1 LYIIVVHITKK
12 GIWRFY
18 KKGNMSFDYSV
29 HKLTGSVQHYSWGGT
44 TFLPRLLNIENPN
57 HAPFAEYWLG
67 VHSGGPSSIEVNKQ
81 PVLLSEVIA
90 LDPKA
95 ALSAPIFNHFGGL
108 PYLFKVLDVKD
119 MLSIQVHPTKEYA
132 KVAFEKEEAAGIPL
146 NAANRNY
153 KDRNHKPEIML
164 AMSEFW
170 LLHGFKS
177 EAKIIETLENT
188 AEFQVLA
195 PLFRAEGL
203 QGLYQFLMEMDQAQ
217 VDSLLTPVVKRAL
230 RYKQDG
236 KIDKTCPEW
245 WVAKLYDNGAGM
257 LPIDRGVFSIYLFN
271 IVCIMP
277 GQGIFQGAG
286 VPHAYLEGQNVEL
299 MANSDNVL
307 RGGLTPKHID
317 VPELIK
323 NIQFEHIEP
332 VIIEGTKPCM
342 GESVY
347 PAPVQDF
354 GIASITLDGSNG
366 YSHEANSLEMF
377 LVVEGGCVVNNQ
389 MSIKTGEAFVVFPG
403 NKLNIHASGKTL
415 IYRAFVPSLVAYS
428 QHEEN

>member
-1 LYIIVVHITKK
+1 
-12 GIWRFY
+12 
-18 KKGNMSFDYSV
+18 MSFNYSV
-29 HKLTGSVQHYSWGGT
+29 HKLQGTVQHYSWGGT
-44 TFLPRLLNIENPN
+44 TFLPKLLSIENPN
-57 HAPFAEYWLG
+57 HKPFAEYWLG
-67 VHSGGPSSIEVNKQ
+67 IHAGGPASIEVNQ
-81 PVLLSEVIA
+81 QSVLLSDAIA
-90 LDPKA
+90 TDPKA
-95 ALSAPIFNHFGGL
+95 ALSDPVFNHFGAL

-132 KVAFEKEEAAGIPL
+132 KVAFEKEEAAGTAL
-146 NAANRNY
+146 NAPNRNY
-153 KDRNHKPEIML
+153 KDTNHKPEIML

-177 EAKIIETLENT
+177 EAKILETLENI
-188 AEFQVLA
+188 AEFQVLV
-195 PLFRAEGL
+195 PLYKTEGL
-203 QGLYQFLMEMDQAQ
+203 KGLYQFLMEMEQAQ
-217 VDSLLTPVVKRAL
+217 VDSLLSTVVKRAL
-230 RYKQDG
+230 RNKQDG
-236 KIDKTCPEW
+236 KVNRTAPDW
-245 WVAKLYDNGAGM
+245 WVAKLYENAAGI
-257 LPIDRGVFSIYLFN
+257 LPIDKGVFSIYLFN
-271 IVCIMP
+271 IVCVMP
-277 GQGIFQGAG
+277 GQGIFQDAG

-317 VPELIK
+317 VEELIY
-323 NIQFEHIEP
+323 NIKFESIVP
-332 VIIEGTKPCM
+332 AIIEGTKPCM

-366 YSHEANSLEMF
+366 YTHEAESLDMF

-389 MSIKTGEAFVVFPG
+389 MTIKTGEAFVVFPG

-415 IYRAFVPSLVAYS
+415 IYRAFVPSLAAYS

>member
-1 LYIIVVHITKK
+1 
-12 GIWRFY
+12 
-18 KKGNMSFDYSV
+18 MSFNYSV
-29 HKLTGSVQHYSWGGT
+29 HKLQGTVQHYSWGGT
-44 TFLPRLLNIENPN
+44 TFLPKLLSIENPN
-57 HAPFAEYWLG
+57 HKPFAEYWLG
-67 VHSGGPSSIEVNKQ
+67 IHAGGPASIEVNQ
-81 PVLLSEVIA
+81 QAVLLSDAIA
-90 LDPKA
+90 TDPKA
-95 ALSAPIFNHFGGL
+95 ALSEPVFNHFGGL

-132 KVAFEKEEAAGIPL
+132 KVAFEKEEAAGISL
-146 NAANRNY
+146 NAPNRNY
-153 KDRNHKPEIML
+153 KDTNHKPEIML

-177 EAKIIETLENT
+177 EAKILETLESI
-188 AEFQVLA
+188 AEFQVLV
-195 PLFRAEGL
+195 PLYKTEGL
-203 QGLYQFLMEMDQAQ
+203 KGLYQFLMEMEQAQ
-217 VDSLLTPVVKRAL
+217 VDSLLSPVVKRAL
-230 RYKQDG
+230 RNKQE
-236 KIDKTCPEW
+236 DKVDRNAPDW
-245 WVAKLYDNGAGM
+245 WVAKLYENAAGI
-257 LPIDRGVFSIYLFN
+257 LPIDKGVFSIYLFN
-271 IVCIMP
+271 IVCVMP
-277 GQGIFQGAG
+277 GQGIFQDAG

-317 VPELIK
+317 VEELIH
-323 NIQFEHIEP
+323 NIKFESIEP

-354 GIASITLDGSNG
+354 GIASITLDGSNS
-366 YSHEANSLEMF
+366 YSYEAESLDMF

-389 MSIKTGEAFVVFPG
+389 LSVKTGEAFVVFPG

-415 IYRAFVPSLVAYS
+415 IYRAFVPSLAAYS

>member
-1 LYIIVVHITKK
+1 
-12 GIWRFY
+12 
-18 KKGNMSFDYSV
+18 MSFNYSI
-29 HKLTGSVQHYSWGGT
+29 HKLQGTVQHYSWGGT
-44 TFLPRLLNIENPN
+44 TFLPKLLSIENPN
-57 HAPFAEYWLG
+57 HKPFAEYWLG
-67 VHSGGPSSIEVNKQ
+67 IHAGGPSSIEVNQ
-81 PVLLSEVIA
+81 QSVLLSDAIET
-90 LDPKA
+90 DPKA
-95 ALSAPIFNHFGGL
+95 ALSEPVLNHFGGL

-132 KVAFEKEEAAGIPL
+132 KVAFEKEEAAGISL
-146 NAANRNY
+146 NAPNRNY
-153 KDRNHKPEIML
+153 KDTNHKPEIML

-177 EAKIIETLENT
+177 EAKILETLENI
-188 AEFQVLA
+188 AEFQVLV
-195 PLFRAEGL
+195 PLYKSEGL
-203 QGLYQFLMEMDQAQ
+203 KGLYQFLMEMEQAQ
-217 VDSLLTPVVKRAL
+217 VDSLLSPVVKRAL
-230 RYKQDG
+230 RNKQEG
-236 KIDKTCPEW
+236 KVDRNAPDW
-245 WVAKLYDNGAGM
+245 WVAKLYENATGI
-257 LPIDRGVFSIYLFN
+257 LPIDKGVFSIYLFN
-271 IVCIMP
+271 IVCVMP
-277 GQGIFQGAG
+277 GQGIFQDAG

-317 VPELIK
+317 VEELIL
-323 NIQFEHIEP
+323 NIKFESIEP

-354 GIASITLDGSNG
+354 GIASITLDGSNS
-366 YSHEANSLEMF
+366 YSYEAESMDMF

-389 MSIKTGEAFVVFPG
+389 MTIKTGEAFVVFPG

-415 IYRAFVPSLVAYS
+415 IYRAFVPSLTAYS

>member
-1 LYIIVVHITKK
+1 
-12 GIWRFY
+12 
-18 KKGNMSFDYSV
+18 MSFNYSV
-29 HKLTGSVQHYSWGGT
+29 HKLQGAVQHYSWGGAS
-44 TFLPRLLNIENPN
+44 FLPKLLSIENPN
-57 HAPFAEYWLG
+57 HKPFAEYWLG
-67 VHSGGPSSIEVNKQ
+67 IHAGGPASIEVNQ
-81 PVLLSEVIA
+81 QAVLLSDAIA
-90 LDPKA
+90 TDPKA
-95 ALSAPIFNHFGGL
+95 ALSEPVFNHFGGL

-132 KVAFEKEEAAGIPL
+132 KVAFEKEEAAGIAL
-146 NAANRNY
+146 NAPNRNY
-153 KDRNHKPEIML
+153 KDTNHKPEIML

-177 EAKIIETLENT
+177 EAKILETLENI
-188 AEFQVLA
+188 AEFQVLV
-195 PLFRAEGL
+195 PLYKSEGL
-203 QGLYQFLMEMDQAQ
+203 KGLYQFLMEMEQAQ
-217 VDSLLTPVVKRAL
+217 VDSLLSPVVKRAL
-230 RYKQDG
+230 RNKQEG
-236 KIDKTCPEW
+236 KVDRNAPDW
-245 WVAKLYDNGAGM
+245 WVAKLYENAAGI
-257 LPIDRGVFSIYLFN
+257 LPIDKGVFSIYLFN
-271 IVCIMP
+271 IVCVMP
-277 GQGIFQGAG
+277 GQGIFQDAG

-317 VPELIK
+317 VEELIH
-323 NIQFEHIEP
+323 NIKFESIEP

-354 GIASITLDGSNG
+354 GIASITLDGSNS
-366 YSHEANSLEMF
+366 YSYEAESLDMF

-389 MSIKTGEAFVVFPG
+389 LSVKTGEAFVVFPG

-415 IYRAFVPSLVAYS
+415 IYRAFVPSLAAYS

>member
-1 LYIIVVHITKK
+1 
-12 GIWRFY
+12 
-18 KKGNMSFDYSV
+18 
-29 HKLTGSVQHYSWGGT
+29 
-44 TFLPRLLNIENPN
+44 
-57 HAPFAEYWLG
+57 
-67 VHSGGPSSIEVNKQ
+67 
-81 PVLLSEVIA
+81 
-90 LDPKA
+90 
-95 ALSAPIFNHFGGL
+95 
-108 PYLFKVLDVKD
+108 
-119 MLSIQVHPTKEYA
+119 
-132 KVAFEKEEAAGIPL
+132 VAL
-146 NAANRNY
+146 NAPNRNY
-153 KDRNHKPEIML
+153 KDQNHKPEIML

-217 VDSLLTPVVKRAL
+217 VDSLLSPVVKRAL
-230 RYKQDG
+230 RYMQDG

-245 WVAKLYDNGAGM
+245 WVAKLYENGVGIV
-257 LPIDRGVFSIYLFN
+257 PVDRGVFSIYLFN

-277 GQGIFQGAG
+277 GQGIFQDAG

-323 NIQFEHIEP
+323 NIKFEYIEP

-347 PAPVQDF
+347 LAPTTDF
-354 GIASITLDGSNG
+354 GIASITLDGSFAFEHQAQG
-366 YSHEANSLEMF
+366 IELF
-377 LVVEGGCVVNNQ
+377 LVVKGGCVVNNQ
-389 MSIKTGEAFVVFPG
+389 MSVKTGEAFVVFPG

-415 IYRAFVPSLVAYS
+415 IYRAFVPYTVAYS

>member
-1 LYIIVVHITKK
+1 
-12 GIWRFY
+12 
-18 KKGNMSFDYSV
+18 MSFNYSV
-29 HKLTGSVQHYSWGGT
+29 HKLQGTVQHYSWGGT
-44 TFLPRLLNIENPN
+44 SFLPKLLSIENPN
-57 HAPFAEYWLG
+57 HTPFAEYWLG
-67 VHSGGPSSIEVNKQ
+67 IHKGGPSSIEVNKQ
-81 PVLLSEVIA
+81 PVLLSDAIDS
-90 LDPKA
+90 DPKA
-95 ALSAPIFNHFGGL
+95 ALSEPVFNHFGGL
-108 PYLFKVLDVKD
+108 PYLFKVLDVND

-132 KVAFEKEEAAGIPL
+132 KVAFEREEAAGVAL
-146 NAANRNY
+146 NAPDRNY
-153 KDRNHKPEIML
+153 KDTNHKPEIML

-177 EAKIIETLENT
+177 EAKILETLENS

-195 PLFRAEGL
+195 PLFKADGL
-203 QGLYQFLMEMDQAQ
+203 QGLYTFLMEMEQTQ
-217 VDSLLTPVVKRAL
+217 VDSLLGPVVRRAL
-230 RYKQDG
+230 RNKQDN
-236 KIDKTCPEW
+236 KIDKSSPDW
-245 WVAKLYDNGAGM
+245 WVAKLYENAAGIY
-257 LPIDRGVFSIYLFN
+257 PIDKGVFSIYLFN
-271 IVCIMP
+271 IVCVMP
-277 GQGIFQGAG
+277 GQGLFQDAG

-323 NIQFEHIEP
+323 NIKFEHIEP

-366 YSHEANSLEMF
+366 YTHEAHSLEMF

-415 IYRAFVPSLVAYS
+415 IYRAFVPSIAAYS

>member
-1 LYIIVVHITKK
+1 
-12 GIWRFY
+12 
-18 KKGNMSFDYSV
+18 MSFNYSV
-29 HKLTGSVQHYSWGGT
+29 HKLHGTVQHYSWGGT
-44 TFLPRLLNIENPN
+44 TFLPKLLSIENPN
-57 HAPFAEYWLG
+57 HKPFAEYWLG
-67 VHSGGPSSIEVNKQ
+67 IHAGGPSSIEVNQ
-81 PVLLSEVIA
+81 QSVLLSDAIA
-90 LDPKA
+90 TDPKA
-95 ALSAPIFNHFGGL
+95 ALSEPVYSHFGGL

-132 KVAFEKEEAAGIPL
+132 KVAFEKEEAAGIAL
-146 NAANRNY
+146 NAPNRNY
-153 KDRNHKPEIML
+153 KDTNHKPEIML

-177 EAKIIETLENT
+177 EAKILETLENI
-188 AEFQVLA
+188 AEFQVLV
-195 PLFRAEGL
+195 PLYKSEGL
-203 QGLYQFLMEMDQAQ
+203 KGLYQFLMEMEQAQ
-217 VDSLLTPVVKRAL
+217 VDSLLSPVVKRAL
-230 RYKQDG
+230 RNKQEG
-236 KIDKTCPEW
+236 KVDRNAPDW
-245 WVAKLYDNGAGM
+245 WVAKLYENAAGI
-257 LPIDRGVFSIYLFN
+257 LPIDKGVFSIYLFN
-271 IVCIMP
+271 IICVMP
-277 GQGIFQGAG
+277 GQGIFQDAG

-317 VPELIK
+317 VEELIL
-323 NIQFEHIEP
+323 NIKFESIDP

-354 GIASITLDGSNG
+354 GIASITLDGSNS
-366 YSHEANSLEMF
+366 YSYEAESMDMF

-389 MSIKTGEAFVVFPG
+389 MTIKTGEAFVVFPG

-415 IYRAFVPSLVAYS
+415 IYRAFVPSLTAYS

>member
-1 LYIIVVHITKK
+1 MAFEY
-12 GIWRFY
+12 G
-18 KKGNMSFDYSV
+18 V
-29 HKLTGSVQHYSWGGT
+29 HKLIGSVQHYSWGGT
-44 TFLPRLLNIENPN
+44 KFLPQLLTIENPN

-67 VHSGGPSSIEVNKQ
+67 VHAGGPASVEVNQ
-81 PVLLSEVIA
+81 QAVLLSDIIA
-90 LDPKA
+90 SDPVA
-95 ALSAPIFNHFGGL
+95 ALSAPVYEQFGGL

-132 KVAFEKEEAAGIPL
+132 KVAFEKEEAAGVALDAP
-146 NAANRNY
+146 NRNY
-153 KDRNHKPEIML
+153 KDQNHKPEIML

-170 LLHGFKS
+170 MLHGFKS
-177 EAKIIETLENT
+177 EVKILETLENS

-195 PLFRAEGL
+195 PLYKSEGL
-203 QGLYQFLMEMDQAQ
+203 AGLYTFLMEMEQAQ
-217 VDSLLTPVVKRAL
+217 VDSLLGPVIKRAL
-230 RYKQDG
+230 RNKQDG
-236 KIDKTCPEW
+236 KIDKTSPEW
-245 WVAKLYDNGAGM
+245 WVAKLYENSNGIY
-257 LPIDRGVFSIYLFN
+257 PIDKGVFSLYLFN

-277 GQGIFQGAG
+277 GQGIFQDAG

-323 NIQFEHIEP
+323 NIKFEYIEP

-347 PAPVQDF
+347 PAPTQDF
-354 GIASITLDGSNG
+354 GIASIRLDGSNG
-366 YSHEANSLEMF
+366 YSHEAHSLEIF

-403 NKLNIHASGKTL
+403 NKLNIHASGKSL

>member
-1 LYIIVVHITKK
+1 MAFEY
-12 GIWRFY
+12 G
-18 KKGNMSFDYSV
+18 V
-29 HKLTGSVQHYSWGGT
+29 HKLIGSVQHYSWGGT
-44 TFLPRLLNIENPN
+44 KFLPQLLTIENPN

-67 VHSGGPSSIEVNKQ
+67 VHAGGPASVEVNQ
-81 PVLLSEVIA
+81 QAVLLSDIIA
-90 LDPKA
+90 SDPVA
-95 ALSAPIFNHFGGL
+95 ALSAPVYEQFGGL

-132 KVAFEKEEAAGIPL
+132 KVAFEKEEAAGVAL
-146 NAANRNY
+146 DASNRNY
-153 KDRNHKPEIML
+153 KDQNHKPEIML

-177 EAKIIETLENT
+177 EVKILETLENS

-195 PLFRAEGL
+195 PLYKSEGL
-203 QGLYQFLMEMDQAQ
+203 AGLYTFLMEMEQAQ
-217 VDSLLTPVVKRAL
+217 VDSLLGPVIKRAL
-230 RYKQDG
+230 RNKQDG
-236 KIDKTCPEW
+236 KIDKTSPEW
-245 WVAKLYDNGAGM
+245 WVAKLYENSNGIY
-257 LPIDRGVFSIYLFN
+257 PIDKGVFSIYLFN

-277 GQGIFQGAG
+277 GQGIFQDAG

-323 NIQFEHIEP
+323 NIKFEYIEP

-347 PAPVQDF
+347 PAPTQDF
-354 GIASITLDGSNG
+354 GIASIRLDGSNG
-366 YSHEANSLEMF
+366 YSHEAHSLEIF

-403 NKLNIHASGKTL
+403 NKLNIHASGKSL

>member
-1 LYIIVVHITKK
+1 
-12 GIWRFY
+12 
-18 KKGNMSFDYSV
+18 
-29 HKLTGSVQHYSWGGT
+29 
-44 TFLPRLLNIENPN
+44 
-57 HAPFAEYWLG
+57 
-67 VHSGGPSSIEVNKQ
+67 
-81 PVLLSEVIA
+81 
-90 LDPKA
+90 
-95 ALSAPIFNHFGGL
+95 
-108 PYLFKVLDVKD
+108 
-119 MLSIQVHPTKEYA
+119 
-132 KVAFEKEEAAGIPL
+132 
-146 NAANRNY
+146 
-153 KDRNHKPEIML
+153 ML

-177 EAKIIETLENT
+177 EVKILETLENS

-195 PLFRAEGL
+195 PLYKSEGL
-203 QGLYQFLMEMDQAQ
+203 AGLYTFLMEMEQAQ
-217 VDSLLTPVVKRAL
+217 VDSLLGPVIKRAL
-230 RYKQDG
+230 RNKQDG
-236 KIDKTCPEW
+236 KIDKTSPEW
-245 WVAKLYDNGAGM
+245 WVAKLYENSNGIY
-257 LPIDRGVFSIYLFN
+257 PIDKGVFSIYLFN

-277 GQGIFQGAG
+277 GQGIFQDAG

-323 NIQFEHIEP
+323 NIKFEYIEP

-347 PAPVQDF
+347 PAPTQDF
-354 GIASITLDGSNG
+354 GIASIRLDGSNG
-366 YSHEANSLEMF
+366 YSHEAHSLEIF

-403 NKLNIHASGKTL
+403 NKLNIHASGKSL

>member
-1 LYIIVVHITKK
+1 
-12 GIWRFY
+12 
-18 KKGNMSFDYSV
+18 MSFNYSV
-29 HKLTGSVQHYSWGGT
+29 HKLQGTVQHYSWGGT
-44 TFLPRLLNIENPN
+44 TFLPKLLSIENPN
-57 HAPFAEYWLG
+57 HKPFAEYWLG
-67 VHSGGPSSIEVNKQ
+67 IHAGGPASIEVNQ
-81 PVLLSEVIA
+81 QSVLLSDAIA
-90 LDPKA
+90 TDPKA
-95 ALSAPIFNHFGGL
+95 ALSDPVFNHFGAL

-132 KVAFEKEEAAGIPL
+132 KVAFEKEEATGTAL
-146 NAANRNY
+146 NAPSRNY
-153 KDRNHKPEIML
+153 KDTNHKPEIML

-177 EAKIIETLENT
+177 EAKILETLENI
-188 AEFQVLA
+188 AEFQVLI
-195 PLFRAEGL
+195 PLYKTEGL
-203 QGLYQFLMEMDQAQ
+203 KGLYQFLMEMEQAQ
-217 VDSLLTPVVKRAL
+217 VDSLLITVVKRAL
-230 RYKQDG
+230 RNKQDG
-236 KIDKTCPEW
+236 KVNRTAPDW
-245 WVAKLYDNGAGM
+245 WVAKLYENAAGI
-257 LPIDRGVFSIYLFN
+257 LPIDKGVFSIYLFN
-271 IVCIMP
+271 IVCVMP
-277 GQGIFQGAG
+277 GQGIFQDAG

-317 VPELIK
+317 VEELIY
-323 NIQFEHIEP
+323 NIKFESIVP
-332 VIIEGTKPCM
+332 AIIEGTKPCM

-366 YSHEANSLEMF
+366 YTHEAESLDMF

-389 MSIKTGEAFVVFPG
+389 MTIKTGEAFVVFPG

-415 IYRAFVPSLVAYS
+415 IYRAFVPSLAAYS

>member
-1 LYIIVVHITKK
+1 
-12 GIWRFY
+12 
-18 KKGNMSFDYSV
+18 MSFNYSV
-29 HKLTGSVQHYSWGGT
+29 HKLQGTVQHYSWGGT
-44 TFLPRLLNIENPN
+44 TFLPKLLSIENPN
-57 HAPFAEYWLG
+57 HKPFAEYWLG
-67 VHSGGPSSIEVNKQ
+67 IHAGGPSSIEVNQ
-81 PVLLSEVIA
+81 QAVLLSDAIA
-90 LDPKA
+90 TDPKA
-95 ALSAPIFNHFGGL
+95 ALSEPVYSHFGGL

-132 KVAFEKEEAAGIPL
+132 KVAFEKEEAAGIAL
-146 NAANRNY
+146 NAPNRNY
-153 KDRNHKPEIML
+153 KDTNHKPEIML

-177 EAKIIETLENT
+177 EAKILETLENI
-188 AEFQVLA
+188 AEFQVLV
-195 PLFRAEGL
+195 PLYKSEGL
-203 QGLYQFLMEMDQAQ
+203 KGLYQFLMEMEQAQ
-217 VDSLLTPVVKRAL
+217 VDSLLSPVVKRAL
-230 RYKQDG
+230 RNKQEG
-236 KIDKTCPEW
+236 KVDRNAPDW
-245 WVAKLYDNGAGM
+245 WVAKLYENAAGI
-257 LPIDRGVFSIYLFN
+257 LPIDKGVFSIYLFN
-271 IVCIMP
+271 IVCVMP
-277 GQGIFQGAG
+277 GQGIFQDAG

-317 VPELIK
+317 VEELIY
-323 NIQFEHIEP
+323 NIKFESIEP

-354 GIASITLDGSNG
+354 GIASITLDGSNS
-366 YSHEANSLEMF
+366 YSYEAESMDMF

-389 MSIKTGEAFVVFPG
+389 MTIKTGEAFVVFPG

-415 IYRAFVPSLVAYS
+415 IYRAFVPSLAAYS

>member
-1 LYIIVVHITKK
+1 
-12 GIWRFY
+12 
-18 KKGNMSFDYSV
+18 MSFDYSV
-29 HKLTGSVQHYSWGGT
+29 HKLTGTVQHYSWGGT
-44 TFLPRLLNIENPN
+44 SFLPRLLHIENPN

-67 VHSGGPSSIEVNKQ
+67 VHASGPSTIEVNKQ
-81 PVLLSEVIA
+81 SMLLSEVIA
-90 LDPKA
+90 SNPEV
-95 ALSAPIFNHFGGL
+95 ALSAPVFEQFGGL

-146 NAANRNY
+146 DAPTRNY

-177 EAKIIETLENT
+177 EVKIIETLENT

-217 VDSLLTPVVKRAL
+217 VDSLLGPVVKRAL
-230 RYKQDG
+230 RNKQDS
-236 KIDKTCPEW
+236 KIDKTSPEW
-245 WVAKLYDNGAGM
+245 WVAKLYENSKGIN
-257 LPIDRGVFSIYLFN
+257 PIDKGVFSIYLFN

-277 GQGIFQGAG
+277 GQGMFQDSG

-323 NIQFEHIEP
+323 NIEFKHVEP

-347 PAPVQDF
+347 PAPTKDF
-354 GIASITLDGSNG
+354 GIATIKLDGS
-366 YSHEANSLEMF
+366 YSFEHEAQSLDMF

-389 MSIKTGEAFVVFPG
+389 MSVKTGEAFVVFPG
-403 NKLNIHASGKTL
+403 NKLNIHASGKTH
-415 IYRAFVPSLVAYS
+415 IYRAFVPSVAAYS

>member
-29 HKLTGSVQHYSWGGT
+29 HKLTGTVQHYSWGGT
-44 TFLPRLLNIENPN
+44 SFLPHLLTIENPN

-67 VHSGGPSSIEVNKQ
+67 VHQSGPSSIEVNKQ
-81 PVLLSEVIA
+81 PILLSEVIA
-90 LDPKA
+90 SNPVA
-95 ALSAPIFNHFGGL
+95 ALSAPVYEQFGGL
-108 PYLFKVLDVKD
+108 PYLFKVLDVND
-119 MLSIQVHPTKEYA
+119 MLSIQVHPTKQYA
-132 KVAFEKEEAAGIPL
+132 KVAFEKEEEAGIPL
-146 NAANRNY
+146 NAPNRNY
-153 KDRNHKPEIML
+153 KDKNHKPEIML

-217 VDSLLTPVVKRAL
+217 VDSLLSSVVKRAL

-245 WVAKLYDNGAGM
+245 WVAKLYENGAGIT
-257 LPIDRGVFSIYLFN
+257 PVDRGVFSIYLFN

-277 GQGIFQGAG
+277 GQGIFQDAG

-323 NIQFEHIEP
+323 NIKFEHIEP
-332 VIIEGTKPCM
+332 IIIEGTKPCM

-347 PAPVQDF
+347 PAPTTDF
-354 GIASITLDGSNG
+354 GIASIALDGT
-366 YSHEANSLEMF
+366 NSYRYTAESIDMF
-377 LVVEGGCVVNNQ
+377 LVVAGGCVVNNQ
-389 MSIKTGEAFVVFPG
+389 MSIKTGESFVVFPG
-403 NKLNIHASGKTL
+403 NQITLHASGKTL
-415 IYRAFVPSLVAYS
+415 IYRAFVPSVVAYS

>member
-1 LYIIVVHITKK
+1 
-12 GIWRFY
+12 
-18 KKGNMSFDYSV
+18 MAFDYCV

-44 TFLPRLLNIENPN
+44 KFLPQLLTIENPN

-67 VHSGGPSSIEVNKQ
+67 VHAGGPASVEVNQ
-81 PVLLSEVIA
+81 QSVLLSDIIA
-90 LDPKA
+90 SDPVA
-95 ALSAPIFNHFGGL
+95 ALSAPVYEQFGGL

-132 KVAFEKEEAAGIPL
+132 KVAFEKEEAAGVALDAP
-146 NAANRNY
+146 NRNY
-153 KDRNHKPEIML
+153 KDQNHKPEIML

-177 EAKIIETLENT
+177 EAKILETLENS

-195 PLFRAEGL
+195 PLYKSEGL
-203 QGLYQFLMEMDQAQ
+203 AGLYTFLMEMEQAQ
-217 VDSLLTPVVKRAL
+217 VDSLLGPVIKRAL
-230 RYKQDG
+230 RNKQDG
-236 KIDKTCPEW
+236 KIDKTSPEW
-245 WVAKLYDNGAGM
+245 WVAKLYENSHGIY
-257 LPIDRGVFSIYLFN
+257 PIDKGVFSIYLFN

-277 GQGIFQGAG
+277 GQGIFQDAG

-323 NIQFEHIEP
+323 NIKFKHIEP

-347 PAPVQDF
+347 PAPTQDF
-354 GIASITLDGSNG
+354 GIATIKLGGS
-366 YSHEANSLEMF
+366 YSFEHEAQSLDMF

-389 MSIKTGEAFVVFPG
+389 MSVKTGEAFVVFPG

-415 IYRAFVPSLVAYS
+415 IYRAFVPSIAAYS

>member
-1 LYIIVVHITKK
+1 
-12 GIWRFY
+12 
-18 KKGNMSFDYSV
+18 MSFNYSV
-29 HKLTGSVQHYSWGGT
+29 HKLQGTVQHYSWGGAS
-44 TFLPRLLNIENPN
+44 FLPKLLSIENPN
-57 HAPFAEYWLG
+57 HKPFAEYWLG
-67 VHSGGPSSIEVNKQ
+67 IHAGGPASIEVNQ
-81 PVLLSEVIA
+81 QAVLLSDAIA
-90 LDPKA
+90 TDPKA
-95 ALSAPIFNHFGGL
+95 ALSEPVFNHFGGL

-132 KVAFEKEEAAGIPL
+132 KVAFEKEEAAGIAL
-146 NAANRNY
+146 NAPNRNY
-153 KDRNHKPEIML
+153 KDINHKPEIML

-177 EAKIIETLENT
+177 EAKILETLENI
-188 AEFQVLA
+188 AEFQVLV
-195 PLFRAEGL
+195 PLYKTEGIK
-203 QGLYQFLMEMDQAQ
+203 GLYQFLMEMEQAQ
-217 VDSLLTPVVKRAL
+217 VDSLLSPVVKRAL
-230 RYKQDG
+230 RNKQEG
-236 KIDKTCPEW
+236 KVDRSAPDW
-245 WVAKLYDNGAGM
+245 WVAKLYENAAGI
-257 LPIDRGVFSIYLFN
+257 LPIDKGVFSIYLFN
-271 IVCIMP
+271 IVCVMP
-277 GQGIFQGAG
+277 GQGIFQDAG

-317 VPELIK
+317 VEELIY
-323 NIQFEHIEP
+323 NIKFESIDP

-354 GIASITLDGSNG
+354 GIASITLDGSNS
-366 YSHEANSLEMF
+366 YSYEAESLDMF

-389 MSIKTGEAFVVFPG
+389 LSVKTGEAFVVFPG

-415 IYRAFVPSLVAYS
+415 IYRAFVPSLAAYS

>member
-1 LYIIVVHITKK
+1 
-12 GIWRFY
+12 
-18 KKGNMSFDYSV
+18 MSFDYSV

-44 TFLPRLLNIENPN
+44 SFLPQLLTIENPN

-67 VHSGGPSSIEVNKQ
+67 VHPSGPSTIEVNKQ
-81 PVLLSEVIA
+81 SILLSEVIA
-90 LDPKA
+90 SDPTA
-95 ALSAPIFNHFGGL
+95 ALSEPVFTHFLGL

-132 KVAFEKEEAAGIPL
+132 KLAFEKEEAAGIALSAP
-146 NAANRNY
+146 NRNY
-153 KDRNHKPEIML
+153 KDKNHKPEIML

-177 EAKIIETLENT
+177 EVKIIETLENS
-188 AEFQVLA
+188 AEFQVLL
-195 PLFRAEGL
+195 PLYKSEGL
-203 QGLYQFLMEMDQAQ
+203 AGLYTFLMEMEQAQ
-217 VDSLLTPVVKRAL
+217 VDSLLGPVVKRAL
-230 RYKQDG
+230 RFKQDG

-245 WVAKLYDNGAGM
+245 WVAKLYENTSSIY
-257 LPIDRGVFSIYLFN
+257 PIDKGVFSVYLFN
-271 IVCIMP
+271 IVRVMP
-277 GQGIFQGAG
+277 GQGIFQDAG

-323 NIQFEHIEP
+323 NIKFDHIEP

-347 PAPVQDF
+347 PAPTQDF
-354 GIASITLDGSNG
+354 GIASITLDGNNS
-366 YSHEANSLEMF
+366 YSYKAESMDMF

-389 MSIKTGEAFVVFPG
+389 MTIKTGESFVVFPG
-403 NKLNIHASGKTL
+403 NELNIHTSGKTL
-415 IYRAFVPSLVAYS
+415 IYRAFVPSVTAYS

>member
-1 LYIIVVHITKK
+1 MAFEY
-12 GIWRFY
+12 G
-18 KKGNMSFDYSV
+18 V
-29 HKLTGSVQHYSWGGT
+29 HKLIGSVQHYSWGGT
-44 TFLPRLLNIENPN
+44 KFLPQLLTIENPN

-67 VHSGGPSSIEVNKQ
+67 VHAGGPASVEVNQ
-81 PVLLSEVIA
+81 QAVLLSDIIA
-90 LDPKA
+90 SDPVA
-95 ALSAPIFNHFGGL
+95 ALSAPVYEQFGGL

-132 KVAFEKEEAAGIPL
+132 KVAFEKEEAAGVALDAP
-146 NAANRNY
+146 NRNY
-153 KDRNHKPEIML
+153 KDKNHKPEIML

-177 EAKIIETLENT
+177 EVKILETLENS

-195 PLFRAEGL
+195 PLYKSEGL
-203 QGLYQFLMEMDQAQ
+203 AGLYTFLMEMEQAQ
-217 VDSLLTPVVKRAL
+217 VDSLLGPVIKRAL
-230 RYKQDG
+230 RNKQDG
-236 KIDKTCPEW
+236 KIDKTSPEW
-245 WVAKLYDNGAGM
+245 WVAKLYENSNGIY
-257 LPIDRGVFSIYLFN
+257 PIDKGVFSIYLFN

-277 GQGIFQGAG
+277 GQGIFQDAG

-323 NIQFEHIEP
+323 NIKFEYIEP

-347 PAPVQDF
+347 SAPTQDF
-354 GIASITLDGSNG
+354 GIASIRLDGSNG
-366 YSHEANSLEMF
+366 YSHEAHSLEIF

-403 NKLNIHASGKTL
+403 NKLNIHASGKSL

>member
-1 LYIIVVHITKK
+1 
-12 GIWRFY
+12 
-18 KKGNMSFDYSV
+18 MSFDYSV
-29 HKLTGSVQHYSWGGT
+29 HKLKGFVQHYSWGGNSL
-44 TFLPRLLNIENPN
+44 LPRLLNIENPN

-67 VHSGGPSSIEVNKQ
+67 VHAGGPASVELNQ
-81 PVLLSEVIA
+81 QAVLLSDIIA
-90 LDPKA
+90 SNPKA
-95 ALSAPIFNHFGGL
+95 ALSAPVYDQFGGL

-146 NAANRNY
+146 NAPNRNY
-153 KDRNHKPEIML
+153 KDKNHKPEIML

-188 AEFQVLA
+188 AEFHVLA
-195 PLFRAEGL
+195 PLFKSEDLA
-203 QGLYQFLMEMDQAQ
+203 GLYTFLMEMEQAQ
-217 VDSLLTPVVKRAL
+217 VDSLLGPVVKRAL
-230 RYKQDG
+230 RNKQDG
-236 KIDKTCPEW
+236 KIDKTSPEW
-245 WVAKLYDNGAGM
+245 WVAKLYENSNGIY
-257 LPIDRGVFSIYLFN
+257 PIDKGVFSIYLFN

-277 GQGIFQGAG
+277 GQGIFQDAG

-323 NIQFEHIEP
+323 NIKFKHIEP

-354 GIASITLDGSNG
+354 GIATITMDGSNC
-366 YSHEANSLEMF
+366 YSHEAQSLEMF

-403 NKLNIHASGKTL
+403 NKLNIDTSGATL

>member
-1 LYIIVVHITKK
+1 
-12 GIWRFY
+12 
-18 KKGNMSFDYSV
+18 MSFNYSV
-29 HKLTGSVQHYSWGGT
+29 HKLQGTVQHYSWGGT
-44 TFLPRLLNIENPN
+44 TFLPKLLSIENPN
-57 HAPFAEYWLG
+57 HKPFAEYWLG
-67 VHSGGPSSIEVNKQ
+67 IHAGGPSSIEVNQ
-81 PVLLSEVIA
+81 QSVLLSDAIA
-90 LDPKA
+90 TDPKA
-95 ALSAPIFNHFGGL
+95 ALSEPVYSHFGGL

-132 KVAFEKEEAAGIPL
+132 KVAFEKEEAAGIAL
-146 NAANRNY
+146 NAPNRNY
-153 KDRNHKPEIML
+153 KDTNHKPEIML

-177 EAKIIETLENT
+177 EAKILETLENI
-188 AEFQVLA
+188 AEFQVLV
-195 PLFRAEGL
+195 PLYKSEGL
-203 QGLYQFLMEMDQAQ
+203 KGLYQFLMEMEQAQ
-217 VDSLLTPVVKRAL
+217 VDSLLSPVVKRAL
-230 RYKQDG
+230 RNKQDD
-236 KIDKTCPEW
+236 KINRTAPDW
-245 WVAKLYDNGAGM
+245 WVAKLYENAAGI
-257 LPIDRGVFSIYLFN
+257 LPIDKGVFSIYLFN
-271 IVCIMP
+271 IICVMP
-277 GQGIFQGAG
+277 GQGIFQDAG

-317 VPELIK
+317 VEELIH
-323 NIQFEHIEP
+323 NIKFESIDP

-354 GIASITLDGSNG
+354 GIASITLDGSNS
-366 YSHEANSLEMF
+366 YSYEAESMDMF

-389 MSIKTGEAFVVFPG
+389 MTIKTGEAFVVFPG

-415 IYRAFVPSLVAYS
+415 IYRAFVPSLAAYS

>member
-1 LYIIVVHITKK
+1 
-12 GIWRFY
+12 
-18 KKGNMSFDYSV
+18 MSFNYSV
-29 HKLTGSVQHYSWGGT
+29 HKLQGTVQHYSWGGT
-44 TFLPRLLNIENPN
+44 TFLPKLLSMENPN
-57 HAPFAEYWLG
+57 HKPFAEYWLG
-67 VHSGGPSSIEVNKQ
+67 IHASGPSSIEVNQ
-81 PVLLSEVIA
+81 QSVLLSDAIA
-90 LDPKA
+90 TDPKA
-95 ALSAPIFNHFGGL
+95 ALSEPVYSHFGGL

-132 KVAFEKEEAAGIPL
+132 KVAFEKEEASGTAL
-146 NAANRNY
+146 NAPDRNY
-153 KDRNHKPEIML
+153 KDTNHKPEIML

-177 EAKIIETLENT
+177 EAKILETLENI
-188 AEFQVLA
+188 AEFQVLV
-195 PLFRAEGL
+195 PLYKSEGL
-203 QGLYQFLMEMDQAQ
+203 KGLYQFLMEMEQAQ
-217 VDSLLTPVVKRAL
+217 VDSLLSPVVKRAL
-230 RYKQDG
+230 RNKQDD
-236 KIDKTCPEW
+236 KINRTAPDW
-245 WVAKLYDNGAGM
+245 WVAKLYENAAGI
-257 LPIDRGVFSIYLFN
+257 LPIDKGVFSIYLFN
-271 IVCIMP
+271 IVCVMP
-277 GQGIFQGAG
+277 GQGIFQYAG

-317 VPELIK
+317 VEELIY
-323 NIQFEHIEP
+323 NIKFESIEP

-354 GIASITLDGSNG
+354 GIASITLDGSNS
-366 YSHEANSLEMF
+366 YSYEAESMDMF

-389 MSIKTGEAFVVFPG
+389 MTIKTGEAFVVFPG